1 MSGCR
6 RIVSGVL
13 AGMAV
18 AALAPTAASAAT
30 LAQVRARLLSWHLTP
45 SPLFPTRLPAVFKRA
60 SVALS
65 RDSSVPLDYD
75 IEWSRNARNVNVFT
89 VALKRGP
96 AALLQEV
103 LNDPEKTSER
113 QITIGTR
120 HVYALETGHAGAPF
134 ELAWQEGGSTYLVQE
149 KYVDRKQGMR
159 TLGPLV
165 RALRPL

>member
-1 MSGCR
+1 ML
-6 RIVSGVL
+6 VVL
-13 AGMAV
+13 AGLAV

-45 SPLFPTRLPAVFKRA
+45 PPLFPTRLPAVFKRA

-75 IEWSRNARNVNVFT
+75 IAWSRNARNINVFT

-96 AALLQEV
+96 TTLQQEV

-113 QITIGTR
+113 QITIGPR

-134 ELAWQEGGSTYLVQE
+134 ELAWQEDGSTYLVQE
-149 KYVDRKQGMR
+149 KYVDRKQGMP

>member
-1 MSGCR
+1 ML
-6 RIVSGVL
+6 VVLVGV
-13 AGMAV
+13 AV

-45 SPLFPTRLPAVFKRA
+45 SPLFPTRRLPAVFKRA

-96 AALLQEV
+96 ATLLQEV

-120 HVYALETGHAGAPF
+120 HVYSLETGHAGAPF
-134 ELAWQEGGSTYLVQE
+134 ELAWQEDGSTYLVQE
-149 KYVDRKQGMR
+149 KYVDRKQGMP

>member
-120 HVYALETGHAGAPF
+120 HVYSLETGHAGAPF

-149 KYVDRKQGMR
+149 KYVDRKQGMP

>member
-1 MSGCR
+1 MSGRR
-6 RIVSGVL
+6 RIVLVVL
-13 AGMAV
+13 AGLAV

-45 SPLFPTRLPAVFKRA
+45 PPLFPTRLPAVFKRA

-75 IEWSRNARNVNVFT
+75 IAWSRNARNINVFT

-96 AALLQEV
+96 ATLLQEV

-120 HVYALETGHAGAPF
+120 HVYSLETGHAGAPF
-134 ELAWQEGGSTYLVQE
+134 ELAWQEDGSTYLVQE
-149 KYVDRKQGMR
+149 KYVDRKHGMA

>member
-1 MSGCR
+1 ML
-6 RIVSGVL
+6 VVL
-13 AGMAV
+13 AGLAV
-18 AALAPTAASAAT
+18 ATLAPTAASAAT

-45 SPLFPTRLPAVFKRA
+45 PPLFPTRLPAVFKRA

-75 IEWSRNARNVNVFT
+75 IAWSRNARNINVFT

-96 AALLQEV
+96 TTLQQEV

-120 HVYALETGHAGAPF
+120 HVYSLETGHAGAPF
-134 ELAWQEGGSTYLVQE
+134 ELAWQEDGSTYLVQE
-149 KYVDRKQGMR
+149 KYVDRKHGMR

>member
-1 MSGCR
+1 ML
-6 RIVSGVL
+6 VVL
-13 AGMAV
+13 VGLAV
-18 AALAPTAASAAT
+18 AALAPTPASAAT

-45 SPLFPTRLPAVFKRA
+45 PPLFPTRLPAVFKRA

-75 IEWSRNARNVNVFT
+75 IAWSRNARNINVFT

-96 AALLQEV
+96 ATLQQEV

-120 HVYALETGHAGAPF
+120 HVYSLETGHAGAPF
-134 ELAWQEGGSTYLVQE
+134 ELAWQEDGSTYLVQE
-149 KYVDRKQGMR
+149 KYVDRKHGMP

>member
-18 AALAPTAASAAT
+18 AALAPAAASAAT

-120 HVYALETGHAGAPF
+120 HVYSLETGHAGAPF

-149 KYVDRKQGMR
+149 KYVDRKQGMP

>member
-1 MSGCR
+1 ML
-6 RIVSGVL
+6 VVL
-13 AGMAV
+13 VGMAV

-30 LAQVRARLLSWHLTP
+30 LAHVRARLLSWHLTP
-45 SPLFPTRLPAVFKRA
+45 SPLFPTSVPAMFKRA
-60 SVALS
+60 SIALS

-120 HVYALETGHAGAPF
+120 HVYSLETGHAGAPF
-134 ELAWQEGGSTYLVQE
+134 ELAWQEDGRTYLVQE
-149 KYVDRKQGMR
+149 KYVDRKHGMP

>member
-1 MSGCR
+1 ML
-6 RIVSGVL
+6 VVL
-13 AGMAV
+13 AGLAV

-45 SPLFPTRLPAVFKRA
+45 PPLFPTRLPAVFKRA

-75 IEWSRNARNVNVFT
+75 IAWSRDARNINVFA

-96 AALLQEV
+96 ATLLQEV

-120 HVYALETGHAGAPF
+120 HVYSLETGHAGAPF
-134 ELAWQEGGSTYLVQE
+134 ELAWQEDGSTYLVQE
-149 KYVDRKQGMR
+149 KYVDRRHGMP

>member
-1 MSGCR
+1 ML
-6 RIVSGVL
+6 VVL
-13 AGMAV
+13 AGLAV
-18 AALAPTAASAAT
+18 ATLAPTAASAAT

-45 SPLFPTRLPAVFKRA
+45 PPLFPTRLPTAFKRA

-75 IEWSRNARNVNVFT
+75 IAWSRNARNINVFT

-96 AALLQEV
+96 ATLLQEV

-120 HVYALETGHAGAPF
+120 HVYSLETGHAGAPF
-134 ELAWQEGGSTYLVQE
+134 ELAWQEDGSTYLVQE
-149 KYVDRKQGMR
+149 KYVDRKQGMP

>member
-1 MSGCR
+1 ML
-6 RIVSGVL
+6 VVL
-13 AGMAV
+13 AGLAV

-45 SPLFPTRLPAVFKRA
+45 PPLFPTRLPAVFKRA

-75 IEWSRNARNVNVFT
+75 IAWSRNARNINVFT

-96 AALLQEV
+96 ATLLQEV

-113 QITIGTR
+113 QITIGPR

-134 ELAWQEGGSTYLVQE
+134 ELAWQEDGSTYLVQE
-149 KYVDRKQGMR
+149 KYVDRKHGMP

>member
-6 RIVSGVL
+6 RIGLVVL

-120 HVYALETGHAGAPF
+120 HVYSLETGHAGAPF
-134 ELAWQEGGSTYLVQE
+134 ELAWHEDGSSYLVQE
-149 KYVDRKQGMR
+149 KYVDRKHGMP
-159 TLGPLV
+159 TLGPFV